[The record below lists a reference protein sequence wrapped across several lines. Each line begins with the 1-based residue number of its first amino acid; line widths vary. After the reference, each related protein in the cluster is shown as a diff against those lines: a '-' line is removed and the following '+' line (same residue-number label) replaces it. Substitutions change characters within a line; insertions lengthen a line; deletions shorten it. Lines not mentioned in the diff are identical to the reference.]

1 MSSTTTPKVSR
12 QDIRKIIFDNFNDT
26 DYRFSNDE
34 ILGYLN
40 EMDRYKT
47 ANLDVLD
54 FEDVLLE
61 MEESG
66 FLRPIAQNF
75 NTRYYKIMTELETK
89 TCKDCNTVSW
99 FAEAEEPK
107 SCPRSETCATCTTR
121 SIMAGYW
128 QALQYLKS
136 LKARPRRCWPW
147 RPSHPPCP

>member
-40 EMDRYKT
+40 EMDRYKA

-107 SCPRSETCATCTTR
+107 LCPQCRSKN
-121 SIMAGYW
+121 MA
-128 QALQYLKS
+128 
-136 LKARPRRCWPW
+136 
-147 RPSHPPCP
+147 